1 MSKPDNTSPGDDTA
15 PGIVLE
21 DRTTFRHMHR
31 DTLRFADL
39 DPNHHLNNV
48 KFFEFCQESRVAL
61 FRGIG
66 AHDGE
71 NGRAWLIVNLSM
83 NFVDQ
88 VHWPGEI
95 ETGTVVLHL
104 GNSSARLGQGMFN
117 DGRCVA
123 TAEMTMV
130 RADQASGRPVPME
143 TELRERLLTH
153 AGADSPDAA

>member
-1 MSKPDNTSPGDDTA
+1 MSRADENKDGKN
-15 PGIVLE
+15 GILE
-21 DRTTFRHMHR
+21 NMASFRHMRR
-31 DTLRFADL
+31 DILRFADL

-61 FRGIG
+61 FRDIG

-71 NGRAWLIVNLSM
+71 DGKAWLIVNLSM

-95 ETGTVVLHL
+95 ETGTIVLQL

-130 RADQASGRPVPME
+130 RTDQATGRPVRIE
-143 TELRERLLTH
+143 AAVRERLIAN
-153 AGADSPDAA
+153 AGEAPHGT